1 MIGIIGISH
10 HTASLAQREIFA
22 LDISAAETLVEEWR
36 DQEQIL
42 GAIVLST
49 CNRTE
54 IYYETSSA
62 CPASGTR
69 LIDALIDMYEAS
81 PRLRHAFVQYTGAE
95 AMQHLFRLA
104 SGLES
109 MVLGETQILG
119 QLKDAFR
126 HAIERGHST
135 STLSRLFHKAFETA
149 KRIRSRYLI
158 SATPIS
164 AGASSV
170 DLVAERTGG
179 LASLSTLIV
188 GAGQMAETIYERLTA
203 LGAEDIHIY
212 NRTRSRAERFAQGRN
227 LTVWA
232 EDELGKAIAEC
243 SVLFVATS
251 AASAVISRVMLEQWV
266 AADRELH
273 VFDLGVPRNVTEDVA
288 LRPGCSLYTI
298 DDLANSQRDENRLP
312 SLNHSSIEGEIE
324 EMVTE
329 FVRWCEA
336 SQVREVIHVVQ
347 EACDA
352 LLKQEL
358 GKLPSTLS
366 EDEVSLIT
374 QYDTHL
380 RVTMSTAIVSAL
392 REMTEDGR
400 KTKQSQAIHQLFST
414 ILDKL

>member
-36 DQEQIL
+36 EQEQIL
-42 GAIVLST
+42 GAVVLST

-54 IYYETSSA
+54 IYYETNSS
-62 CPASGTR
+62 CPASGAR

-81 PRLRHAFVQYTGAE
+81 PRLKSAFVQYTGSE
-95 AMQHLFRLA
+95 AMRHLFRLA

-164 AGASSV
+164 AGASAV
-170 DLVAERTGG
+170 DLVAQRSGG
-179 LASLSTLIV
+179 LESLNTLIV

-203 LGAEDIHIY
+203 LGAQHIHIY
-212 NRTRSRAERFAQGRN
+212 NRTRARAERFANGRS
-227 LTVWA
+227 LTIWA
-232 EDELGKAIAEC
+232 EDDLGQAIARC
-243 SVLFVATS
+243 QVLFVATS
-251 AASAVISRVMLEQWV
+251 ASSAVISRVLLEQW
-266 AADRELH
+266 AEAGQTLH
-273 VFDLGVPRNVTEDVA
+273 IFDLGVPRNVTEDVV
-288 LRPGCSLYTI
+288 LRPGCLLYTI
-298 DDLANSQRDENRLP
+298 DDLLKNPLQTHQLAELD
-312 SLNHSSIEGEIE
+312 HGSIAGEIE
-324 EMVTE
+324 EMVRE
-329 FVRWCEA
+329 FVHWCEA
-336 SQVREVIHVVQ
+336 SQIREVIHVVQ
-347 EACDA
+347 QACDG

-358 GKLPSTLS
+358 SKLPTSLRR
-366 EDEVSLIT
+366 EEVDLIT

-380 RVTMSTAIVSAL
+380 RVTISTAIVSAL

-400 KTKQSQAIHQLFST
+400 KTKQAQAIHQLFST